1 MGPALDAVGDVLPF
15 CEAGEVLA
23 DAAAVGTEVVGAVGV
38 VEDAIGVG
46 AVEGVAADV
55 VAFLDDDGAEA
66 VSGAAFGEHEA

>member
-1 MGPALDAVGDVLPF
+1 
-15 CEAGEVLA
+15 
-23 DAAAVGTEVVGAVGV
+23 V

-55 VAFLDDDGAEA
+55 VAFFDDDGAEA